1 MFRPDHWGF
10 DRLSGGLSLEKTD
23 STSLI
28 CHWLPVALD
37 LQVTLWHL
45 PCSHRHAS
53 WGCHYVGLVQVTTL
67 FRFHECWYS
76 VTDTMHYLA
85 VTVLVLRP
93 LQSVGPLVH
102 DVCWILDADAV
113 MWVHQLGLSTLWP
126 VVLCIWQVVCF
137 GNSLHLLKKEE
148 AFWMKDENYSHL
160 WVKDRHLEW
169 C

>member
-28 CHWLPVALD
+28 CRWLPVGLD

-45 PCSHRHAS
+45 PCSDLPPGIVIMWVLFR
-53 WGCHYVGLVQVTTL
+53 WPTL

-113 MWVHQLGLSTLWP
+113 MWVDQLGLSTLWP

-137 GNSLHLLKKEE
+137 GNSLHLLKKKRS
-148 AFWMKDENYSHL
+148 FLDERWEL
-160 WVKDRHLEW
+160 F
-169 C
+169 